1 MYLAN
6 TMTSR
11 IVPLHFPVIGGQPVW
26 GEQLIKQLSERGIEN
41 LTLMVL
47 LDALGVA
54 GLSLEQ
60 SEEASKTFLKL
71 SAYNEA
77 HPEEKI
83 L

>member
-1 MYLAN
+1 
-6 TMTSR
+6 MTSKIYR
-11 IVPLHFPVIGGQPVW
+11 PPRLPDIGGQPVW
-26 GEQLIKQLSERGIEN
+26 GEQLIKQLSERGIDTKD

-60 SEEASKTFLKL
+60 SEEASKTFLAL

-83 L
+83 V